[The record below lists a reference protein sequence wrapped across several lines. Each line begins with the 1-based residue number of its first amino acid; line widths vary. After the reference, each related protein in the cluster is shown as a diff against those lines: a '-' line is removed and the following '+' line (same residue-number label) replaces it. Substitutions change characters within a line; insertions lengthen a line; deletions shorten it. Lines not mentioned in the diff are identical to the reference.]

1 MWISL
6 IVIRQAGQSLVGIMS
21 NKLEWHIAWRDISD
35 EDKSIHAKD
44 KAPDA
49 GVVKLAFQGSIL
61 GQHNFA
67 ESFEFS
73 YP

>member
-1 MWISL
+1 
-6 IVIRQAGQSLVGIMS
+6 MS

-49 GVVKLAFQGSIL
+49 GVVKLAFCTSKLRLDIGT
-61 GQHNFA
+61 A
-67 ESFEFS
+67 
-73 YP
+73 